1 MEEHKRCSCTPL
13 GLHLSPFELI
23 YSLPVSSKLLQELQ
37 RAQVKL
43 QSMVTLVG
51 SEPGLRD
58 ALEERI
64 GEIKNEISTLKSERD
79 ELTEEGEATNDK

>member
-1 MEEHKRCSCTPL
+1 
-13 GLHLSPFELI
+13 
-23 YSLPVSSKLLQELQ
+23 
-37 RAQVKL
+37 
-43 QSMVTLVG
+43 MVTLVG